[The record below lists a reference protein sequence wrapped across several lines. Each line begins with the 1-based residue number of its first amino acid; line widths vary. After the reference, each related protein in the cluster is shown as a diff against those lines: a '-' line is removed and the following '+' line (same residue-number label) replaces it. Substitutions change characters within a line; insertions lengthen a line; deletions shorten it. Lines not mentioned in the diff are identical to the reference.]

1 MLRTFKSS
9 ETEPWKERVVVIHR
23 PARSSFEILT
33 DGNPHK
39 IPWMVPT
46 RDWAPPS
53 FPPHPSYDCNPYR
66 PPLRGPGPASLNSG
80 YGGERKRSINSG
92 VPLGKGTGVFWRAG
106 HARSRRCLKNIRCRL
121 HPNWPCGK
129 YSFLHQISES

>member
-46 RDWAPPS
+46 RGLGTPLFSSPP
-53 FPPHPSYDCNPYR
+53 
-66 PPLRGPGPASLNSG
+66 
-80 YGGERKRSINSG
+80 
-92 VPLGKGTGVFWRAG
+92 
-106 HARSRRCLKNIRCRL
+106 
-121 HPNWPCGK
+121 
-129 YSFLHQISES
+129 FL